1 MCFAERIMN
10 IMEMGSSS
18 IKPVV
23 GLTRLAI
30 PNEVKQITEWMVQ
43 FQIEALAKEI
53 DYESALVTSSKLINN
68 NKLYVYED
76 AQNTVVSMAAATR
89 KLPHGIAISYV
100 YTPEEYRGMGSRL
113 QILYIAKIQRK
124 VMNSVS
130 VRR

>member
-1 MCFAERIMN
+1 MN
-10 IMEMGSSS
+10 IMEIRQVND

-68 NKLYVYED
+68 K
-76 AQNTVVSMAAATR
+76 
-89 KLPHGIAISYV
+89 SY
-100 YTPEEYRGMGSRL
+100 
-113 QILYIAKIQRK
+113 
-124 VMNSVS
+124 SV
-130 VRR
+130 